1 MKKKMAAGLAACGL
15 IFGIARAEEAP
26 SPPEQSPQL
35 EEIEELETV
44 VVTGEPV
51 PRLWK
56 VSKGDHV
63 LWVTNN
69 AVLPAGRKWR
79 TDAMDAHIA
88 ESQLVL
94 YPGRASARPDVGV
107 LKGIT
112 LLPAAFKA
120 AKNPD
125 KKTLKDVLPAET
137 YARWRVLKTTYIG
150 RDNDIEKWRP
160 FIAIEML
167 EEEVLKKVLPE
178 LRPGRIARGPS
189 VMSVV
194 EKAAKLHKVKRR
206 TLPNVERV
214 VKSNARKILK
224 SAYHIEIGADRCF
237 TQGLDYLERVIEFSN
252 QRRAVL
258 ASSDSPAPASE
269 SAPPTRVA
277 CEDDLIKRIRS
288 GEIPDPAGALKVFD
302 EFELQNKL
310 SLEQLDA
317 EWIAAAEAA
326 IAKNRSTFAVVLTR
340 ATSPTGYF
348 SKLKELGY
356 TVEEP
361 R

>member
-1 MKKKMAAGLAACGL
+1 
-15 IFGIARAEEAP
+15 
-26 SPPEQSPQL
+26 
-35 EEIEELETV
+35 
-44 VVTGEPV
+44 
-51 PRLWK
+51 
-56 VSKGDHV
+56 
-63 LWVTNN
+63 
-69 AVLPAGRKWR
+69 
-79 TDAMDAHIA
+79 
-88 ESQLVL
+88 
-94 YPGRASARPDVGV
+94 V

-125 KKTLKDVLPAET
+125 RKTLKDILPAET
-137 YARWRVLKTTYIG
+137 YARWRVLKTAYIG

-167 EEEVLKKVLPE
+167 AEEVLKKALPE
-178 LRPGRIARGPS
+178 LRPARVARGPS
-189 VMSVV
+189 VMLVV
-194 EKAAKLHKVKRR
+194 EKAAKQHKVKRR
-206 TLPNVERV
+206 TMPDVERI

-224 SAYHIEIGADRCF
+224 SAYHIEIGADHCF
-237 TQGLDYLERVIEFSN
+237 TQGLDYLERIIEFSN

-258 ASSDSPAPASE
+258 ASSVSPAPASE
-269 SAPPTRVA
+269 AAPPTRVP
-277 CEDDLIKRIRS
+277 CEDDLIKRLRS

-310 SLEQLDA
+310 SLEQLDT

-326 IAKNRSTFAVVLTR
+326 IAKNISSFAVIPTR
-340 ATSPTGYF
+340 ATSASGYF
-348 SKLKELGY
+348 AKLRDLGY